1 MVSYSDTGVWCLYY
15 GCDHS
20 DTSRCRRL
28 VARELDK
35 VMQKPLST
43 KQLDAA
49 KRQLKGQIAV
59 ACDNRESFALDFAKS
74 YLHHGKEKD
83 VETLFR
89 RIDGITPVD
98 VQQVAQ
104 QVLGNVSMLM
114 YE

>member
-1 MVSYSDTGVWCLYY
+1 MIN
-15 GCDHS
+15 
-20 DTSRCRRL
+20 
-28 VARELDK
+28 RELIRLK
-35 VMQKPLST
+35 VVQLVYANYKNEGKTVDVAMQKPLSA

-59 ACDNRESFALDFAKS
+59 ACDNRESFALDFARS